1 MVEDGL
7 PDGAAGMRAA
17 EPRADAIGMLLRAER
32 LPAALDGLARAY
44 DAVPRVAVAP
54 DRATVLDGQ
63 VAIQQRISELVGDC
77 REEVM
82 AAQPGAR
89 NPQTLAVSRHQD
101 GALLARGVRLRTVY
115 QPVVLGSPETVGHAA
130 LMTGAGALTR
140 VLDEPYQRM
149 VVIDR
154 KVAVVPDTTGPGR
167 AAFIADPAAVAFLV
181 AVFERDRARASAV
194 DWGGLGDAP
203 RARLVTRRVG
213 RLPASGL
220 TQKAVASRLGLSE
233 RTVAGHIAR
242 LRERYG
248 AQTLFQL
255 GWRMRGDRD
264 A

>member
-1 MVEDGL
+1 ME
-7 PDGAAGMRAA
+7 AGQERAA
-17 EPRADAIGMLLRAER
+17 AALRADAIGMLLRAER
-32 LPAALDGLARAY
+32 LPELFGALAGAY
-44 DAVPRVAVAP
+44 DAVPRVAVTP
-54 DRATVLDGQ
+54 ERGTVLDGQ

-82 AAQPGAR
+82 AAQPGPR
-89 NPQTLAVSRHQD
+89 NPETLAVSRHQD
-101 GALLARGVRLRTVY
+101 GALLARGVRLRTIY
-115 QPVVLGSPETVGHAA
+115 QPVVLDSPGTVGHAA
-130 LMTGAGALTR
+130 LMTAAGARTR

-154 KVAVVPDTTGPGR
+154 KVAVVPTGTGPGQ
-167 AAFIADPAAVAFLV
+167 AAFIAEQATVAFLV
-181 AVFERDRARASAV
+181 AVFERDWERASAP
-194 DWGGLGDAP
+194 DWGGLGESP
-203 RARLVTRRVG
+203 RSGPAARRVG
-213 RLPASGL
+213 RLLATGL

-242 LRERYG
+242 LREQYG